1 LTPQRFDTRV
11 MTAIEK
17 LLLRRTQL
25 PGREKRHKHNRRK
38 LVNNATK
45 YRTLHYRQYSQ
56 RLHIFMTQTY
66 EMTRRVLDG
75 EFRFSDG
82 MVGRGKEI
90 VSTSH
95 C

>member
-1 LTPQRFDTRV
+1 MSIESVCLFAIFDSTVIRHACHV

-45 YRTLHYRQYSQ
+45 YRTLHYRHK
-56 RLHIFMTQTY
+56 LAAITY
-66 EMTRRVLDG
+66 IYDTNIRD
-75 EFRFSDG
+75 D
-82 MVGRGKEI
+82 
-90 VSTSH
+90 
-95 C
+95 